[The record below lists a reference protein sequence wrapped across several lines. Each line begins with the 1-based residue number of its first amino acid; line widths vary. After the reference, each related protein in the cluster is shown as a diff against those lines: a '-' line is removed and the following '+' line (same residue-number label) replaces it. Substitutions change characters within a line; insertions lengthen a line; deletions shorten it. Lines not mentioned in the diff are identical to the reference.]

1 MTIFIRKIAKKMMKF
16 YSKLGDSEENQGCNN
31 NESDAC
37 SDNDPSVHD
46 SELLGDRMIFYL

>member
-1 MTIFIRKIAKKMMKF
+1 MMKF